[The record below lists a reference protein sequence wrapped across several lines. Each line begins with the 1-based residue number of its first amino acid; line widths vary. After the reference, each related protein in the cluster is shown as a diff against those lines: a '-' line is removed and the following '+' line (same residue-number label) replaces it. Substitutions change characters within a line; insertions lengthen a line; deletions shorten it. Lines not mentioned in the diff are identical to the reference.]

1 MTVSDRI
8 SNMAEETSKEKEKE
22 NVFEKLTP
30 VILFATIMLAF
41 VVGILWQKVSKI
53 ENGGA
58 NVAGSEVLPSEPQ
71 AVNGKLGDDQAGQV
85 ASVTDADH
93 IRGSI
98 DAKVFVIEYSDF
110 ECPFCASFHPT
121 AKQAIEEYGD
131 DIAWIYRH
139 FPLDT
144 IHPNARP
151 AAIASECV
159 ANLAGNDAF
168 WIFADAVFENQTTT
182 LTESGLKNAAAKAGV
197 NGGEYDTC
205 ISGNTAKDLVEDSYQ
220 TGLEAGVTGTPGNFV
235 MTNDGQVWV
244 LPGAVPFESLK
255 ASIDEALSS
264 I

>member
-1 MTVSDRI
+1 M
-8 SNMAEETSKEKEKE
+8 SNMAEETSKEKEKEKE

-41 VVGILWQKVSKI
+41 VVGILWQKVSKM
-53 ENGGA
+53 ESGEA
-58 NVAGSEVLPSEPQ
+58 NVAGTEAIPSETQP
-71 AVNGKLGDDQAGQV
+71 VNGKLSDDQAGKV
-85 ASVTDADH
+85 AGVTEKDH
-93 IRGSI
+93 VYGSM

-121 AKQAIEEYGD
+121 AEEAAEEYGD
-131 DIAWIYRH
+131 DVAWVYRH

-168 WIFADAVFENQTTT
+168 WSFAGEVFEDQETT
-182 LTESGLKNAAAKAGV
+182 LTVAGLKSVAVDSGV
-197 NGGEYDTC
+197 DGEEYDTC
-205 ISGNTAKDLVEDSYQ
+205 ISGDMAKDLVEESYQ
-220 TGLEAGVTGTPGNFV
+220 TGLEAGVTGTPGNFI
-235 MTNDGQVWV
+235 MTNDGQTWV
-244 LPGAVPFESLK
+244 LPGAVPLESLR